1 MTEQE
6 KTAMKAVLFLALHNP
21 RLKHGG
27 TYVEDVHNYETCA
40 KMPFMEAVR
49 IVDNMLYGP
58 ESETEVKA

>member
-6 KTAMKAVLFLALHNP
+6 KTAMKAVLFLALRNP
-21 RLKHGG
+21 RLKCGG

-58 ESETEVKA
+58 AEEVPDE